1 MDPDP
6 SSFKP
11 LLIAIDFSVVSG
23 FVLLFLLLVCSA
35 LISGAEVALFSLT
48 RTDIDNGLEEKSKRI
63 EIIAKLL
70 ERPKKLLATILV
82 ANNFINIAIVILFA
96 FLGEIIFKEVDMVF
110 GLYFFE
116 VSLKFVLEVVL
127 ITFLILLFGEILPK
141 IYASRNNLKFAIF
154 MAYPLRVL
162 DVFLSPISSPM
173 QSVTLAIHNRLGKQK
188 SNLSVDQLSQ
198 ALELTSEEDTTK
210 EEHKIL
216 QGIVS
221 FGNTDTKQVM
231 RPRID
236 IFALNIEQKYAEI
249 MPEIIS
255 NGYSR
260 IPVYQ
265 DNIDTI
271 KGILY
276 VKDLL
281 PYIDRKQ
288 FDWNSL
294 LREPFFVPEN
304 KKLDD
309 LMAEFQEKKVHL
321 AMVVDEYGGTSG
333 LISLE
338 DIIEE
343 IVGDISDEFD
353 DDDLMY
359 SKLDNNNYVFEGKTA
374 LKDFYK
380 VIKVE
385 DESVFENQK
394 GEAETV
400 AGFVLEISKSFP
412 KLNSK
417 INFKNYVFTIEAL
430 DKKRI
435 KLVKFTII

>member
-1 MDPDP
+1 MDPEPP
-6 SSFKP
+6 S
-11 LLIAIDFSVVSG
+11 LQALIATIDISIVSG
-23 FVLLFLLLVCSA
+23 FVLLFVLLCCSA

-48 RTDIDNGLEEKSKRI
+48 RTDIDSHPESENKRFK
-63 EIIAKLL
+63 IILQLL

-82 ANNFINIAIVILFA
+82 ANNFINIAVVLLFA
-96 FLGEIIFKEVDMVF
+96 YLGDFMFKNVANPTF
-110 GLYFFE
+110 
-116 VSLKFVLEVVL
+116 KFILEVVVV
-127 ITFLILLFGEILPK
+127 TFLILLFGEILPK
-141 IYASRNNLKFAIF
+141 IYASRNNLKFASF
-154 MAYPLRVL
+154 MAYPLKVL
-162 DVFLSPISSPM
+162 DVLISPLSLPM
-173 QSVTLAIHNRLGKQK
+173 RSITLGIHSKLGKQK

-198 ALELTSEEDTTK
+198 ALELTSHEDTSK
-210 EEHKIL
+210 EEKKIL

-236 IFALNIEQKYAEI
+236 IFALNVEQKYTDI
-249 MPEIIS
+249 IPEIIE

-265 DNIDTI
+265 ENVDNI

-288 FDWNSL
+288 FDWTSL

-309 LMAEFQEKKVHL
+309 LMAEFQDKKVHL
-321 AMVVDEYGGTSG
+321 AVVVDEYGGTSG

-353 DDDLMY
+353 DEDLNY
-359 SKLDNNNYVFEGKTA
+359 SKLDDKNYVFEGKTA

-380 VIKVE
+380 VIKLE
-385 DESVFENQK
+385 DDTIFETEK
-394 GEAETV
+394 GEAETI
-400 AGFVLEISKSFP
+400 AGFVLEISGSFP
-412 KLNSK
+412 KLQSK
-417 INFKNYVFTIEAL
+417 IFFRDYVFTIEAM

-435 KLVKFTII
+435 KRVKVTIN

>member
-6 SSFKP
+6 VSFKH
-11 LLIAIDFSVVSG
+11 LFLVIDFSLAGS
-23 FVLLFLLLVCSA
+23 FILLFALLFCSA
-35 LISGAEVALFSLT
+35 LISGVEVAVFSLSK
-48 RTDIDNGLEEKSKRI
+48 TDIEAGIEAKSKRI
-63 EIIAKLL
+63 EIISILL
-70 ERPKKLLATILV
+70 DRPKKLLATILV

-96 FLGEIIFKEVDMVF
+96 HIGSSA
-110 GLYFFE
+110 FE
-116 VSLKFVLEVVL
+116 NITPLWLKFTLEVV
-127 ITFLILLFGEILPK
+127 IVTFLILLFGEILPK
-141 IYASRNNLKFAIF
+141 IYANRNPVKFATF

-162 DVFLSPISSPM
+162 DVVLSPISMPM
-173 QSVTLAIHNRLGKQK
+173 RGVTLAIHKKLGRRK

-198 ALELTSEEDTTK
+198 ALELTSTDDTTK

-231 RPRID
+231 QPRID
-236 IFALNIEQKYAEI
+236 IFALNIEQKYVDI
-249 MPEIIS
+249 MPDIIS

-260 IPVYQ
+260 IPVYEE
-265 DNIDTI
+265 NIDQI

-288 FDWNSL
+288 FNWTSL
-294 LREPFFVPEN
+294 IREPFFVPEN

-321 AMVVDEYGGTSG
+321 AVVVDEYGGTSG

-353 DDDLMY
+353 DEDLNY
-359 SKLDNNNYVFEGKTA
+359 SKLDDKNYIFEGKTA

-380 VIKVE
+380 VLKIE
-385 DESVFENQK
+385 DDSVFENNK
-394 GEAETV
+394 GESETI
-400 AGFVLEISKSFP
+400 AGFVLEISGSFP
-412 KLNSK
+412 KRNSK

-435 KLVKFTII
+435 KRLKVTLN